1 MLKPETLRK
10 IQRLSFKTN
19 KRASEV
25 FAGQYVSAFK
35 GRGME
40 FAEVREYQVGDDIR
54 AIDWNVTARSGQP
67 HVKVF
72 HEEREMTVM
81 LLLDLSGSLD
91 FGTRECFKRDLMAE
105 VAGTLA
111 YLAIRTN
118 DRVGAILF
126 AGGVER
132 YIPPRK
138 GPQHVWSLIR
148 EIFTYEPRD
157 KQTDLN
163 AALNYLNRAVKRRA
177 IVFLISDMQAG
188 GYEQALK
195 ITARKHDLT
204 VIRLKD
210 RAEIDLPD
218 LSWLRL
224 RDPESGA
231 LAVVSPRRLKDR
243 WQGFQ
248 LERERQ
254 LATLLNRSGAQ
265 RLDLETGDDVA
276 ECLSRFFESRRRRLA

>member
-1 MLKPETLRK
+1 MLTPETLRR
-10 IQRLSFKTN
+10 IQRLSFKTS

-67 HVKVF
+67 HVKVY

-91 FGTRECFKRDLMAE
+91 FGTRARFKRDLLAE

-126 AGGVER
+126 AGGIER

-138 GPQHVWSLIR
+138 GPQHVWALIR
-148 EIFTYEPRD
+148 EIFTYEARD
-157 KQTDLN
+157 KQTDI
-163 AALNYLNRAVKRRA
+163 AEALDYLNRVVKRRA
-177 IVFLISDMQAG
+177 IVFLISDMQAQ

-204 VIRLKD
+204 VIRLHD
-210 RAEIDLPD
+210 AAETELPD
-218 LSWLRL
+218 FGWLRL
-224 RDPESGA
+224 RDPESGQF
-231 LAVVSPRRLKDR
+231 AVVSPRRLKRR
-243 WQGFQ
+243 WQAGR
-248 LERERQ
+248 LEQARQ
-254 LATLLNRSGAQ
+254 VADLISRAGAE
-265 RLDLETGDDVA
+265 RLDLATSDDVA
-276 ECLSRFFESRRRRLA
+276 ERLSRFFEARRRRLA